1 MITFLVISP
10 DKQRERREMKRNK
23 RQSEP
28 TFNAEGSEAAVE
40 EANTR
45 PPTTQLPRE
54 LDQQSNETRPVGQET
69 DVGPESDQ
77 TLNPNNPYNV
87 STRTAVFKPA
97 RS

>member
-1 MITFLVISP
+1 
-10 DKQRERREMKRNK
+10 MKRNK

-45 PPTTQLPRE
+45 PPTTQLTPE
-54 LDQQSNETRPVGQET
+54 LHQQSNETRPVGQET